1 MKPPFDQSLIAKGGS
16 LALLSVYHDRVVHHF
31 NSSNS
36 FPITIGMTCV
46 YTVAP
51 SLHHP
56 SSHNGTQSYAA
67 VP

>member
-46 YTVAP
+46 YTVGGEGEIGRGGDRKGCE
-51 SLHHP
+51 LC
-56 SSHNGTQSYAA
+56 
-67 VP
+67 